1 VQVGILGPLE
11 VGDERGLPVPVTG
24 ARLRALL
31 VRLALDAG
39 RPVGPGVLVDAVWG
53 AQPPADEANA
63 LQTLVSRLRRALG
76 DPALIVQSAAGY
88 QLAVPADAVDATR
101 FERLAADGSRA
112 LRNGEPDR
120 AATLLREAGRL
131 WRGPALVD
139 GGDAV
144 LAAAA
149 RLADLRLAAVVDRL
163 SAEIL
168 LGEAESAAA
177 ELEALVAEYPLDE
190 RIARQLVTALAASG
204 RQADA
209 LRAYER
215 TRERLADELGV
226 DPSAELQ
233 AAHLAVLRG
242 QVDPA
247 PDAPARRTNLK
258 AQLTSF
264 VGREEEVAR
273 VGKVLEENR
282 LVTLVGPGG
291 AGKTRLANEAGAKL
305 VTRDGVWLA
314 ELAPVTDAADV
325 AQTVLGAL
333 GLREKNLLDRRPTR
347 AAPDAEGRLVDVL
360 ADKAAVL
367 VLDNCEHLIDAS
379 ARLAEQLLGLCP
391 DLRVLA
397 TSREPLGITGE
408 VVLAV
413 PPLGQPH
420 PDAGPGLA
428 IEYPAVRLFA
438 DRAAAADPDF
448 AVDDTTVATVID
460 IVRRL
465 DGLPLA
471 IELAA
476 ARLRSLPLTEIA
488 DRLSDRFRLLTGGS
502 RTALPRH
509 RTLRAVVEWS
519 WGLLAEPERVL
530 VERLA
535 VFPGGVI
542 VDSARSVADELVP
555 ADDVADL
562 LSSLVDKSLL
572 QRVDGGARLRM
583 LETIR
588 EYGTE
593 RLAERG
599 ELAEVRRR
607 AADYFAALLEAA
619 EAKLTTA
626 EQVPWFNRLNSERD
640 NILAALRFR
649 CDAGDADGALRV
661 AIGYGSFS
669 MMLGQHAEL
678 SALMNDALSVPGATD
693 DDLRWIAAALLAMNA
708 AAGGRDADEVTT
720 GMNQLR
726 EVAGQLR
733 TVPIERYPVLG
744 VLRPA
749 VAFFAG
755 DRELTQQMVEEGLLS
770 PNDWVR
776 AAVRMFRATLY
787 ENDGQTDAMRADV
800 DIALAEFRRIGER
813 WGLANTLRSKA
824 LLDSLAGN
832 LDAAAAAY
840 EEARSLM
847 AELRSREDEAYLLVR
862 LAEIAMRQGDTVRA
876 RELVLRA
883 RQSADE
889 SGAAIESVFTVSM
902 LAEIERQA
910 GSLDRARALH
920 REAMHRISAMP
931 AGHPAQGHSRTMVL
945 ALSARL
951 AAEDGDLVTAAE
963 RAGEAYTAALG
974 TNDLPI
980 TAAVGVVVAVLAA
993 ASDRPEVAAEVL
1005 GASARLRGG
1014 DDPTAPD
1021 IARLTTVLRAELGP
1035 DGFAHGYAC
1044 GKDLDRAAAL
1054 QRLDPAGALA
1064 GDRPAQEQLTR

>member
-1 VQVGILGPLE
+1 MQVGILGPLE
-11 VGDERGLPVPVTG
+11 VCDEHGAAVQVTG

-39 RPVGPGVLVDAVWG
+39 RPVGPGVLVDAVWR

-76 DPALIVQSAAGY
+76 DAALIGQSAAGY
-88 QLAVPADAVDATR
+88 RLAIPADSVDATR
-101 FERLAADGSRA
+101 FERLATDGSRA
-112 LRNGEPDR
+112 LRDGDPHR
-120 AATLLREAGRL
+120 AATLLREAVDL
-131 WRGPALVD
+131 WRGPALTD
-139 GGDAV
+139 GGDALV
-144 LAAAA
+144 AAAA

-163 SAEIL
+163 AAEIA
-168 LGEAESAAA
+168 LGAAEAVVP
-177 ELEALVAEYPLDE
+177 ELEALAAEHPLDE
-190 RIARQLVTALAASG
+190 RIARQLVTALAGSG
-204 RQADA
+204 RQAEA

-226 DPSAELQ
+226 DPSADLQ
-233 AAHLAVLRG
+233 AVHLAVLRG
-242 QVDPA
+242 EIDA
-247 PDAPARRTNLK
+247 TPDAPVRRTNLK

-264 VGREEEVAR
+264 VGREEELAR
-273 VGKVLEENR
+273 VGKALEENR

-305 VTRDGVWLA
+305 VSRDGIWLA
-314 ELAPVTDAADV
+314 ELAPVTDGADV

-333 GLREKNLLDRRPTR
+333 GLREKNLLDRRPGR
-347 AAPDAEGRLVDVL
+347 PAPDAEGRLVEVL
-360 ADKAAVL
+360 SDKSAVL

-379 ARLAEQLLGLCP
+379 ARLAEHLLGLCP

-397 TSREPLGITGE
+397 TSREPLGIIGE

-413 PPLGQPH
+413 PPLGQPQ
-420 PDAGPGLA
+420 PEASPGLA

-448 AVDDTTVATVID
+448 AVDTRSVATVIE

-476 ARLRSLPLTEIA
+476 ARLRSLPLAEIA
-488 DRLSDRFRLLTGGS
+488 ARLSDRFRLLTGGS

-519 WGLLAEPERVL
+519 WGLLPEPERVL

-542 VDSARSVADELVP
+542 VDSARAV
-555 ADDVADL
+555 ADDVVPGADVPDL

-572 QRVDGGARLRM
+572 QRVDDGDRLRM

-588 EYGTE
+588 EYGAE

-599 ELAEVRRR
+599 ELGQVRRR
-607 AADYFAALLEAA
+607 AADYFAQLLEAA

-626 EQVPWFNRLNSERD
+626 EQVPWFDRLNAERD

-649 CDAGDADGALRV
+649 CDTGDADGALLV

-678 SALMNDALSVPGATD
+678 SSLMADALAVPGATD
-693 DDLRWIAAALLAMNA
+693 DELRWIAAALLAMNA
-708 AAGGRDADEVTT
+708 AAEGGGDADEVAA
-720 GMNQLR
+720 GMSRLR
-726 EVAGQLR
+726 EVAAGLR
-733 TVPIERYPVLG
+733 DVSPARYPVLG

-749 VAFFAG
+749 LAFFAG
-755 DRELTQQMVEEGLLS
+755 DRELTEEMLDEGLNS
-770 PNDWVR
+770 PDDWVR
-776 AAVRMFRATLY
+776 AAVRMFRANLY
-787 ENDGQTDAMRADV
+787 ENDGEIELMRADV
-800 DIALAEFRRIGER
+800 EIALAEFRRLGER

-824 LLDSLAGN
+824 LLDMMSGK
-832 LDAAAAAY
+832 LDEAAAEY
-840 EEARSLM
+840 QEALDLM
-847 AELRSREDEAYLLVR
+847 TALRSREDEAYLLAR
-862 LAEIAMRQGDTVRA
+862 LAEIAVRQGDIARA
-876 RELVLRA
+876 RELMLFA
-883 RQSADE
+883 RESADA
-889 SGAAIESVFTVSM
+889 SGTPIEAVFTVSM

-910 GSLDRARALH
+910 GNPARAREL
-920 REAMHRISAMP
+920 RDEAMQRVDTLP
-931 AGHPAQGHSRTMVL
+931 PTHPVHGHSRAMVL

-951 AAEDGDLVTAAE
+951 SFGDGAVATAVAQI
-963 RAGEAYTAALG
+963 GEAYTAALG
-974 TNDLPI
+974 TSDQPI
-980 TAAVGVVVAVLAA
+980 IASVGVVVAVLAA
-993 ASDRPEVAAEVL
+993 AADQPEVAAQVL
-1005 GASARLRGG
+1005 GAAARLRGG

-1021 IARLTTVLRAELGP
+1021 IARLTGALRTELGG
-1035 DGFAHGYAC
+1035 DRFARCYEQGR
-1044 GKDLDRAAAL
+1044 DLDRAGAL

-1064 GDRPAQEQLTR
+1064 DVRAPG